1 VHCTPALNDMPLF
14 TNLLHFVFISFTPR
28 SKEAVI
34 LITERLRK
42 TFQNT
47 KHLFYLSSF
56 YGITRCENGG

>member
-1 VHCTPALNDMPLF
+1 MPLF